1 MSLTIHCI
9 RHPISRTSVLYST
22 FLCISCIHPQ
32 PNPLH
37 FRHLILPTSATLS
50 PPLPAPNP
58 AYFRG
63 LILPSVRSYRRFT
76 HILCPRSPLLYII
89 IPLLLLYIPDVREI
103 YSYSVSLTIHH
114 TIMHL
119 SSSNLSN
126 IPSTYRIYPAPYPLR
141 IVHVQHPI
149 PPTSVHIRHPILR
162 TSAVYFYLR
171 YDLTRIHAHPVP
183 AISTLYSIFIP
194 LLS

>member
-9 RHPISRTSVLYST
+9 RHTISRTSVLYST
-22 FLCISCIHPQ
+22 FLFVFPSYIRHLILRIYPRISCIH
-32 PNPLH
+32 
-37 FRHLILPTSATLS
+37 
-50 PPLPAPNP
+50 PAPNP
-58 AYFRG
+58 AYLCG
-63 LILPSVRSYRRFT
+63 PILPSVGSYRGFT
-76 HILCPRSPLLYII
+76 QVLCLRSPLFYII
-89 IPLLLLYIPDVREI
+89 IPLLLLYILDVREI
-103 YSYSVSLTIHH
+103 SFIIRVYSYSVSLTIHH

-141 IVHVQHPI
+141 IVHFQHPI

-171 YDLTRIHAHPVP
+171 YDLTLIHARPVP
-183 AISTLYSIFIP
+183 AIYTLYSIIIP